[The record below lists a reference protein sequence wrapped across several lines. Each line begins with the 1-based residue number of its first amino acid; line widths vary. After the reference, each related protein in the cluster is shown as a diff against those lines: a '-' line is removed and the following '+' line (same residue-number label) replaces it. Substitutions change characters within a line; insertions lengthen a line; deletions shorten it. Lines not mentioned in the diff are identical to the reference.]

1 MRQFSLGARQ
11 VLRKERSMNEALEAR
26 ISALEAQAA
35 SQHELVHK
43 IGNALIALQQSH
55 EQLQQVVLNLAMR
68 NPNG

>member
-1 MRQFSLGARQ
+1 
-11 VLRKERSMNEALEAR
+11 MNEALEAR